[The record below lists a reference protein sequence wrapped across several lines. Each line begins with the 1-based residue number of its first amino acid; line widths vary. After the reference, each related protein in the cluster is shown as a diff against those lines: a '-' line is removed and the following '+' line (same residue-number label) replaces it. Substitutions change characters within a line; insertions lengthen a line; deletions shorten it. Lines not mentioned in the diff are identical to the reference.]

1 MATNL
6 EFIKSE
12 SFGYA
17 DTGTSTFS
25 ITDCFDDRY
34 DVFYVNVLLGQSGIA
49 ATDINM
55 RLLDSSDTEISTANY
70 DYAGLIMNTGSAFTE
85 SKNTGQTSFFGI
97 AGLTG
102 RTPTNSSSAVN
113 FYVYNP
119 TSTTSYTF
127 LQGQGMENDDRGSK
141 YIGVLDLT
149 TSCTGMKF
157 IPNNASATIRQIT
170 VNVYRVK

>member
-1 MATNL
+1 MATEL
-6 EFIKSE
+6 QFIKSA
-12 SFGYA
+12 SYGYD

-25 ITDCFDDRY
+25 ITDCFNDTY
-34 DVFYVNVLLGQSGIA
+34 EVFFVIVTMGQSGGA
-49 ATDINM
+49 ASDMNM

-70 DYAGLIMNTGSAFTE
+70 DYAGLVMNTGSVFSE
-85 SKNTGQTSFFGI
+85 NRNTGQTSFIGI

-102 RTPTNSSSAVN
+102 RTSTNSSSSVN

-119 TSTTSYTF
+119 ISSSYTF
-127 LQGQGMENDDRGSK
+127 VQGQGMENTSRGNK

-157 IPNNASATIRQIT
+157 IPNNVSATIRQIT
-170 VNVYRVK
+170 VSVYGVK